1 MNLVTRLSSFL
12 RSALRKKHLVSAL
25 IVVLGIGVLF
35 YGVPVL
41 AQQTGAT
48 ATVATENTLAASI
61 QAGTSS
67 ANCGGAP
74 GGAAGAVGACITSV
88 IGVVVTFIFSIIS
101 FFLSKLLLLLTGV
114 LITFARYN
122 KFNLAPPV
130 QIGWVIAR
138 DLANM
143 FFIIV
148 LLISAF
154 MTIIGQAEDYGFH
167 YSKVIPKLL
176 GAAILVNFSKTIIM
190 LMIDASQV
198 VTLTFISAFEG
209 TIAGNLI
216 QGLGITNMVRL
227 QGAAPGG
234 AAAEGSQIIINVIN
248 ICLAYL
254 LSIFLLTTAVAIII
268 LYVGYFIVR
277 IVGLWMILI
286 VSPFMFL
293 VGSLPKSVGGMLS
306 SITGEAWGKLT
317 SFLTGGPLIAFFLWV
332 TFATIQQTAQ
342 SGLANSDIGFD
353 FSTVDAVG
361 STVGFIT
368 RIGTSGQLASFIVGV
383 VMLGVGFSVATKT
396 ATSVGL
402 GGMVKTVTGY
412 KEKAFSALSRSPLTM
427 TRGAANMADRKYGL
441 TSRFAG
447 GMAMGRK
454 DSKGF
459 LAGAGGLAGDALRL
473 VPGVGGALAIGAAGA
488 VAGRRAGLM
497 ADEKKSLDERMGKLD
512 RLPPAERVKALREM
526 RSGRFDDTI
535 GGVSLVERQHE
546 ELSKEDNRKELRKQ
560 LEAEEKA
567 KLEEGI
573 EKDEAAYRVAN
584 PTASAADVTAAF
596 AGRRAD
602 LKNQS
607 TALAGKRLVDEE
619 NARVQKIRD
628 FANTAGDTVKTEAL
642 DKEIKRRMAFT
653 SASKYD
659 EQVKKLLDDPSGFK
673 DIDPEQFKDGRFAL
687 AFMRQAGVTD
697 AGATKIDPLLL
708 ESLKTAVKDQKELVT
723 SIDLAAK
730 QIQGNSGVSNSATIE
745 NSTRQKDLYDA
756 PRLYS
761 TNGSGE
767 AIYSKPET
775 DAIRAI
781 TATGSRAAGTALDAT
796 RQTALKE
803 ALAAGLSMG
812 QIVQMMEKDATGS
825 ATGDGMVMAAVAS
838 MSGDAAVPDAAG
850 TRANQDKVIKEVS
863 ELLELARTNKA
874 TQEQRTNI
882 AASLVSAAGGYSQS
896 EIIENA
902 FSKFGSLSGDSK
914 AQATALLVELGK
926 LEDGIRQKLAATPG
940 STPNAQEKNILS
952 GLDYIRNVVLP
963 AEKLTKGDKVTLADG
978 TVITI
983 AEDTKAAPSGAKNA
997 IH

>member
-25 IVVLGIGVLF
+25 IVVLGMGVLL

-41 AQQTGAT
+41 AQQTGT
-48 ATVATENTLAASI
+48 VNVATENTLAASI

-67 ANCGGAP
+67 ASCSITGG
-74 GGAAGAVGACITSV
+74 VGACVTSV
-88 IGVVVTFIFSIIS
+88 VGVIITFVFSIIS

-227 QGAAPGG
+227 QDAAPGG

-342 SGLANSDIGFD
+342 SGLANRDIGFD
-353 FSTVDAVG
+353 FSTVDTVG

-412 KEKAFSALSRSPLTM
+412 KDKAFSALSRSPLTM

-596 AGRRAD
+596 AGRRGD

-607 TALAGKRLVDEE
+607 TALAGRRLADEE
-619 NARVQKIRD
+619 NARVQKLRD
-628 FANTAGDTVKTEAL
+628 FADKAGDKVKTDAL
-642 DKEIKRRMAFT
+642 DKEITRRMAYDKDDKYKEQIGKLMDDQ
-653 SASKYD
+653 SK
-659 EQVKKLLDDPSGFK
+659 FK
-673 DIDPEQFKDGRFAL
+673 DIDPEQMKSGQFAL
-687 AFMRQAGVTD
+687 AFMQKNDVVNATGNKFDQARF
-697 AGATKIDPLLL
+697 
-708 ESLKTAVKDQKELVT
+708 ERLKEELKDQKELVAT
-723 SIDLAAK
+723 LDLVAK
-730 QIQGNSGVSNSATIE
+730 QIKGDPNNVDNAKNVSA
-745 NSTRQKDLYDA
+745 STRQKDLYGEQ
-756 PRLYS
+756 RLYAN
-761 TNGSGE
+761 TGSGE
-767 AIYSKPET
+767 AMYSGDEKS
-775 DAIRAI
+775 AI
-781 TATGSRAAGTALDAT
+781 TAIAASSASTRAHGATFTPAQVAALDSALKAELPMAQIMKMMDVPDAGGISDGKVMERLAQKASDTAITSADKNAIIKSVSDLMNLARESNASEAQRINVAMSSVSSPAVMDKIYSDYSGLSGERKKQVAGMLRELTTLETGIQQKIDAGTALN
-796 RQTALKE
+796 
-803 ALAAGLSMG
+803 M
-812 QIVQMMEKDATGS
+812 
-825 ATGDGMVMAAVAS
+825 
-838 MSGDAAVPDAAG
+838 
-850 TRANQDKVIKEVS
+850 
-863 ELLELARTNKA
+863 
-874 TQEQRTNI
+874 QEQAIMDGLKHLRTNI
-882 AASLVSAAGGYSQS
+882 
-896 EIIENA
+896 
-902 FSKFGSLSGDSK
+902 F
-914 AQATALLVELGK
+914 
-926 LEDGIRQKLAATPG
+926 
-940 STPNAQEKNILS
+940 
-952 GLDYIRNVVLP
+952 P
-963 AEKLTKGDKVTLADG
+963 AEKTTTAGG
-978 TVITI
+978 TTVNAAQQTI
-983 AEDTKAAPSGAKNA
+983 KA
-997 IH
+997 ILH

>member
-25 IVVLGIGVLF
+25 IVVLGMGVLL

-41 AQQTGAT
+41 AQQTGT
-48 ATVATENTLAASI
+48 VNVATENTLAASI

-67 ANCGGAP
+67 ASCSITGG
-74 GGAAGAVGACITSV
+74 VGACVTSV
-88 IGVVVTFIFSIIS
+88 VGVIITFVFSIIS

-227 QGAAPGG
+227 QDAAPGG

-342 SGLANSDIGFD
+342 SGLANRDIGFD
-353 FSTVDAVG
+353 FSTVDTVG

-412 KEKAFSALSRSPLTM
+412 KDKAFSALSRSPLTM

-473 VPGVGGALAIGAAGA
+473 VPGVGGSLAIGAAGA

-526 RSGRFDDTI
+526 RSGRFDDMV

-560 LEAEEKA
+560 LEAEEKT

-596 AGRRAD
+596 AGRRGD

-607 TALAGKRLVDEE
+607 TALAGRRLADEE
-619 NARVQKIRD
+619 NARVQKLRD
-628 FANTAGDTVKTEAL
+628 FADKAGDKVKTDAL
-642 DKEIKRRMAFT
+642 DKEIARRMAYDKDD
-653 SASKYD
+653 KYQ
-659 EQVKKLLDDPSGFK
+659 EQIGKLLDDQSKFK
-673 DIDPEQFKDGRFAL
+673 DIDPEQMKSGKFAL
-687 AFMRQAGVTD
+687 AFMQKNDVVNATGNKFDQARF
-697 AGATKIDPLLL
+697 
-708 ESLKTAVKDQKELVT
+708 EQLKEQLKDQKELVT
-723 SIDLAAK
+723 TLDLVAK
-730 QIQGNSGVSNSATIE
+730 QIKGDPNNADNAKNISSSA
-745 NSTRQKDLYDA
+745 RQKDLYGEQ
-756 PRLYS
+756 RLYAN
-761 TNGSGE
+761 TGSGE
-767 AIYSKPET
+767 AMYSGEEKK
-775 DAIRAI
+775 AIATISTSGASARAHGAAFSSAQ
-781 TATGSRAAGTALDAT
+781 TAALDE
-796 RQTALKE
+796 ALK
-803 ALAAGLSMG
+803 AGLPIT
-812 QIVQMMEKDATGS
+812 QIMKMMDKENSSGISDGKVMEQLGRNAHATSAALPDQDVIIKQVAELIGLARNSNASEAQRTDVASAAISSIDVMNKTFSDYGKLSGERKKQVADILRELTTLETGIQQKIDAGGS
-825 ATGDGMVMAAVAS
+825 ANAS
-838 MSGDAAVPDAAG
+838 ERSIMQG
-850 TRANQDKVIKEVS
+850 
-863 ELLELARTNKA
+863 LEHL
-874 TQEQRTNI
+874 RTNI
-882 AASLVSAAGGYSQS
+882 FPSEKTTITVTNPAGGTSS
-896 EIIENA
+896 VTVNA
-902 FSKFGSLSGDSK
+902 
-914 AQATALLVELGK
+914 AQQT
-926 LEDGIRQKLAATPG
+926 IR
-940 STPNAQEKNILS
+940 NIL
-952 GLDYIRNVVLP
+952 
-963 AEKLTKGDKVTLADG
+963 
-978 TVITI
+978 
-983 AEDTKAAPSGAKNA
+983 
-997 IH
+997 H